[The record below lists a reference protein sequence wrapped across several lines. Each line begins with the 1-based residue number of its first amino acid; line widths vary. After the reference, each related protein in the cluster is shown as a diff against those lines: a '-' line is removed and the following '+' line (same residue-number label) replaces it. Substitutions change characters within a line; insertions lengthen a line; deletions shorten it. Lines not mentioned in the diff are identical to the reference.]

1 MAGQYNNNQNRSG
14 GFNNNRPNNSGGG
27 YNQGRENRGND
38 RPQATIP
45 TIDLDYIKNP
55 KLFDETA
62 KEVAQKISKTKST
75 QMRNFYDYVLDLYE
89 QSKSQTKPFAEVLP
103 FVKMLN
109 SKVAYS
115 KSRGHSSDEFVLMIQ
130 ECIKQVDTAEKLK
143 IFKLFFEAVIGFS
156 KK

>member
-1 MAGQYNNNQNRSG
+1 MAYQGNTYG
-14 GFNNNRPNNSGGG
+14 GNNRPSNNGQKNGF
-27 YNQGRENRGND
+27 D
-38 RPQATIP
+38 KPQATIP
-45 TIDLDYIKNP
+45 TIILDYIKNP
-55 KLFDETA
+55 NLFDETA
-62 KEVAQKISKTKST
+62 KEIAQKISRTKST
-75 QMRNFYDYVLDLYE
+75 QIRNFYDYVLDLYE
-89 QSKSQTKPFAEVLP
+89 QSKNKPFNEVLP

-130 ECIKQVDTAEKLK
+130 ECIKQIDTKEKLE

>member
-1 MAGQYNNNQNRSG
+1 MAYQGNNQSRGTNT
-14 GFNNNRPNNSGGG
+14 GG
-27 YNQGRENRGND
+27 YNKGSNSSGK
-38 RPQATIP
+38 PQTTIP
-45 TIDLDYIKNP
+45 TIELDYIKNP

-62 KEVAQKISKTKST
+62 KDVAQKISKTKST
-75 QMRNFYDYVLDLYE
+75 QIRNFYDYVLELYG
-89 QSKSQTKPFAEVLP
+89 QSQTKPFAEVLP

-130 ECIKQVDTAEKLK
+130 ECIKQVDSPKKLEV
-143 IFKLFFEAVIGFS
+143 FKLFFEAVIGFS

>member
-1 MAGQYNNNQNRSG
+1 MAQYSNYNNNQNR
-14 GFNNNRPNNSGGG
+14 GGG
-27 YNQGRENRGND
+27 YNNNRSNNNHSGQNRD
-38 RPQATIP
+38 GGYDKPQATIP
-45 TIDLDYIKNP
+45 EIKLDYIVNP

-62 KEVAQKISKTKST
+62 KELAQKVSKTKST
-75 QMRNFYDYVLDLYE
+75 QMRNFYEYVLDLYE
-89 QSKSQTKPFAEVLP
+89 QSQSKPFAEVLP

-130 ECIKQVDTAEKLK
+130 ECIKQVDSPKKLEL
-143 IFKLFFEAVIGFS
+143 FKLFFEAVLGFS